1 MNANINPNPYQTT
14 KDLYR
19 EVIRQTLIEHNVA
32 SLHMENKKEPF
43 FHDVVVNPNGTLK
56 VTRGVSSDNLYG
68 ISLDNFYFDY
78 TNDFARCLSYIED
91 AIFCAKRKMKV
102 TDDNYHGI
110 TVEFNA

>member
-1 MNANINPNPYQTT
+1 MKNNDTPTCLAHQNT

-43 FHDVVVNPNGTLK
+43 FEDITVNADLTLT
-56 VTRGVSSDNLYG
+56 VDRHGLALDNLY
-68 ISLDNFYFDY
+68 FDF

-91 AIFCAKRKMKV
+91 AIFCAERKMKV
-102 TDDNYHGI
+102 TDNNYHGI
-110 TVEFNA
+110 TVKFNK